1 MKFGRQQKRLSS
13 GWTQAA
19 IFNAMLLLLP
29 VLAANVVSGVFAARD
44 FPQTPRPAALE
55 ATRAEIKA
63 QFVELASDGDQKRAY
78 WASLVDLQ
86 LRERNMPAA
95 RGFLL
100 AAPEMLDERD
110 REAVQQA
117 APQAVPFGTQ
127 DEQLVGAALLFLP
140 NDVRVRYE
148 TANRPVGMDMAVP
161 AVDVADAEPETSDAL
176 DALETPEPVQFSAPS
191 DAGFSVLGNFE
202 DLVRNGQDWL
212 AGETTQSFS
221 LRVTGLGLL
230 TDRLDPPGTIDLR
243 EATSLLKA
251 ADRAA
256 RLHRDFREDL
266 SEDLDAALPD
276 EDLRAAMAEAL
287 SPGSTMAE
295 QAAALEEAFL
305 ATARQDALP
314 AIYAQAGQINEIVDA
329 TSPVATLA
337 MLEHVSSET
346 DLRRARLVAESGG
359 DRAVALEAVIGR
371 NVLYAART
379 GIELTRE
386 DVLEIMGLAAAAM
399 ALFWMVMLS
408 FQRYVRSPVQPLEYY
423 E

>member
-1 MKFGRQQKRLSS
+1 MDFGKRQSRLSS

-55 ATRAEIKA
+55 ATRAEIKS
-63 QFVELASDGDQKRAY
+63 QFADLAVEDEQRRGH

-100 AAPEMLDERD
+100 AAPEMLDARD
-110 REAVQQA
+110 REAVEQA
-117 APQAVPFGTQ
+117 APQAVPFGTK
-127 DEQLVGAALLFLP
+127 DEQLIGAALLFLP
-140 NDVRVRYE
+140 NDVRVRFE
-148 TANRPVGMDMAVP
+148 TASRPPSMDLGETALI
-161 AVDVADAEPETSDAL
+161 ADIEAEPDPPVESTSERVILPA
-176 DALETPEPVQFSAPS
+176 ER
-191 DAGFSVLGNFE
+191 GFSVLGSFE
-202 DLVRNGQDWL
+202 DLVRNGRDWL

-221 LRVTGLGLL
+221 LRITGLGLL
-230 TDRLDPPGTIDLR
+230 TDQLDAPPSVDLR

-256 RLHRDFREDL
+256 RLQPEFREQLSQDMDEAL
-266 SEDLDAALPD
+266 SEPV
-276 EDLRAAMAEAL
+276 LRAAMTEAL
-287 SPGSTMAE
+287 TPTSTTAE
-295 QAAALEEAFL
+295 QAVALEEAFL
-305 ATARQDALP
+305 TSLNVEALGP
-314 AIYAQAGQINEIVDA
+314 LYAQFAQINEIVDA
-329 TSPVATLA
+329 TGPVAALA
-337 MLEHVSSET
+337 MLEHVSNET

-359 DRAVALEAVIGR
+359 DRAVALEAITGR
-371 NVLYAART
+371 NVLYSART
-379 GIELTRE
+379 GVELSRE

-408 FQRYVRSPVQPLEYY
+408 FQRYMRSPVRMLEYY